1 MMCDLSRVESAGACA
16 PAKSSERQRFCW
28 MVAGG
33 EQHAGVGA
41 FGHHLRDGA
50 TLVVGDAGVGCR
62 PFEDDGRGGLV
73 GRYDGDPA
81 HGALSDVGADLEAE
95 RVAIE
100 RQGRLRVVVRQEA
113 GITVDVH
120 AVRLGGA
127 RRLRFSIPRS
137 GDLLFDARRQSRR
150 RVGSAAPIGATR
162 HTHQLGEAGAERAER
177 CAADREADLGGA
189 HVAAPEQ
196 RHRALDAPRH
206 VVRVRRLTRRRRPE
220 TRG

>member
-1 MMCDLSRVESAGACA
+1 MIQRMEPCRMSARISK
-16 PAKSSERQRFCW
+16 PSVS
-28 MVAGG
+28 
-33 EQHAGVGA
+33 
-41 FGHHLRDGA
+41 
-50 TLVVGDAGVGCR
+50 
-62 PFEDDGRGGLV
+62 
-73 GRYDGDPA
+73 
-81 HGALSDVGADLEAE
+81 
-95 RVAIE
+95 IE

-113 GITVDVH
+113 GINVDVH

-177 CAADREADLGGA
+177 RAADREADLGDA
-189 HVAAPEQ
+189 QVAAPEQ
-196 RHRALDAPRH
+196 RYRALDAPRH